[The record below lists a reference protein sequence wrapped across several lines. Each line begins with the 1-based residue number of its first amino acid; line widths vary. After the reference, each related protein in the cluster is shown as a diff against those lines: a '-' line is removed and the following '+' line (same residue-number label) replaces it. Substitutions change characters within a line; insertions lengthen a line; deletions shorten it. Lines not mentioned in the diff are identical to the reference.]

1 MRMMA
6 ARARATMGNRALA
19 KAGRSRIGWYHT
31 QMRSKPL
38 VDWSA
43 IDTVLL
49 DMDGTLLDLSFDN
62 GFWQEL
68 IPSRFAAANGLS
80 EVETQGLLGPKFFEV
95 RGTLQWYCNEYWTR
109 ELKLDIGSIKREAL
123 ARVSFLPGAEEFL
136 LKLKDSGKRCVLVTN
151 ADHRTL
157 ASKNERVALTRYFDA
172 CYSTHPFA
180 APKED
185 PAFWP
190 RLAAEERFQPQRTL
204 FVDDSLAVLNAA
216 RDFGIGWLRAVPL
229 PDSAPPPPPPRP
241 YAPAHG
247 RPHPLLPLP

>member
-1 MRMMA
+1 ML
-6 ARARATMGNRALA
+6 N
-19 KAGRSRIGWYHT
+19 
-31 QMRSKPL
+31 KPA

-49 DMDGTLLDLSFDN
+49 DMDGTLLDLRFDTW
-62 GFWQEL
+62 FWQEL
-68 IPSRFAAANGLS
+68 VPSRYAAENGL
-80 EVETQGLLGPKFFEV
+80 ELEETQSLLAPKFVEI
-95 RGTLQWYCNEYWTR
+95 RGTMQWYCIEYWTR

-123 ARVSFLPGAEEFL
+123 ARVCFLPGAQEFL
-136 LKLKDSGKRCVLVTN
+136 VKLKERGKRCVLVTN
-151 ADHRTL
+151 AHPETL
-157 ASKNERVALTRYFDA
+157 AIKNEQVALTQYFDR

-216 RDFGIGWLRAVPL
+216 RDYGIGWLCAVRR
-229 PDSAPPPPPPRP
+229 PDSGQPPQHTGE
-241 YAPAHG
+241 YAAVD
-247 RPHPLLPLP
+247 RVADLIM